1 MVVRMR
7 FSKFVPV
14 CLSPRVAFAGLG
26 LMVFA
31 STLGTEGCLSY
42 KLTGL
47 YVEPA
52 GACIYPS
59 PSFTAQFH
67 AYGTYTEGGHAMVT
81 KDITNIATWS
91 DDLPTLAT
99 ISPAGLATATG
110 SGVGFT
116 DVTASAQ
123 GEFGVVHASGVLNV
137 KTDCV
142 SATGAVRTLS
152 VVPRRQSLTVGD
164 SLQPLAVATS
174 LRTMESSDVTGQVT
188 WESSNPAVATVRGGV
203 ITAVG
208 AGDAV
213 ITASQALSDG
223 TAVRT
228 MENIQVTTE
237 AAQE

>member
-7 FSKFVPV
+7 FSKFVPA
-14 CLSPRVAFAGLG
+14 CLPPRVACFGLG
-26 LMVFA
+26 LIVFA

-91 DDLPTLAT
+91 DDLPGLAT
-99 ISPAGLATATG
+99 MSQTGLATATG

-116 DVTASAQ
+116 NVTAAAQ
-123 GEFGVVHASGVLNV
+123 GEFGLVHGSGVLNV

-142 SATGAVRTLS
+142 SATGAVRTLAL
-152 VVPRRQSLTVGD
+152 VPRRQSLVIGD
-164 SLQPLAVATS
+164 SLQPMAVATS
-174 LRTMESSDVTGQVT
+174 LRTMETSDVTGQVT
-188 WESSNPAVATVRGGV
+188 WESSNPSVATVRGGV
-203 ITAVG
+203 ISAVG

-213 ITASQALSDG
+213 ITATQTLSDG

-228 MENIQVTTE
+228 IENIEVTAE
-237 AAQE
+237 ASQE